1 MRAALLGVSVV
12 FLGGFLILTVHA
24 AFDRGFSV
32 LTVLSILIIGL
43 MGIGIVGAI
52 WDGFD
57 DDD

>member
-12 FLGGFLILTVHA
+12 FLGAFLILTIHA

-32 LTVLSILIIGL
+32 LIVLSVLIVGL
-43 MGIGIVGAI
+43 MAIGIIGAI

-57 DDD
+57 DDE